1 MNIKV
6 NISPGEL
13 LDKISIIELK
23 LLKIND
29 TAKLNNIMIE
39 FEALNPQVVELLEKF
54 KEPLKQKYLHL
65 SEVNETLWDIE
76 DAIRVKEKNKEFDSK
91 FIELA
96 RSVYRQN
103 DKRSIIKKFI
113 NQMTD
118 SSLTEEKS
126 YEDYE

>member
-29 TAKLNNIMIE
+29 IAKLNNIMIE

-126 YEDYE
+126 YEEY

>member
-54 KEPLKQKYLHL
+54 KEPLKKKYLHL

-126 YEDYE
+126 YEEY

>member
-126 YEDYE
+126 YEEY

>member
-1 MNIKV
+1 LNIKI

-23 LLKIND
+23 LLKIKD
-29 TAKLNNIMIE
+29 KAKLNNIMIE

-54 KEPLKQKYLHL
+54 KEPLKKKYLHL

-113 NQMTD
+113 NEMTD
-118 SSLTEEKS
+118 SNLIEEKS
-126 YEDYE
+126 YEEY

>member
-23 LLKIND
+23 LFKIND
-29 TAKLNNIMIE
+29 TAKLKNIMIE
-39 FEALNPQVVELLEKF
+39 FEALNPQVVELLEKY

-118 SSLTEEKS
+118 SSLIEEKS
-126 YEDYE
+126 YEEY

>member
-1 MNIKV
+1 LNIKV

-126 YEDYE
+126 YEEY

>member
-1 MNIKV
+1 LNIKI

-29 TAKLNNIMIE
+29 KAKLNNIMIE

-54 KEPLKQKYLHL
+54 KEPLKKKYLHL
-65 SEVNETLWDIE
+65 SEVNETLWDVE
-76 DAIRVKEKNKEFDSK
+76 DAIRIKEKNKEFDSK

-113 NQMTD
+113 NEMTD
-118 SSLTEEKS
+118 SNLIEEKS
-126 YEDYE
+126 YEEY

>member
-29 TAKLNNIMIE
+29 IAKLNNIMIE

-54 KEPLKQKYLHL
+54 KQPLKQKYLHL

-126 YEDYE
+126 YEEY

>member
-1 MNIKV
+1 
-6 NISPGEL
+6 
-13 LDKISIIELK
+13 
-23 LLKIND
+23 
-29 TAKLNNIMIE
+29 
-39 FEALNPQVVELLEKF
+39 
-54 KEPLKQKYLHL
+54 LHL

-126 YEDYE
+126 YEEY

>member
-1 MNIKV
+1 LNIKI

-29 TAKLNNIMIE
+29 PAKLNNIMIE

-54 KEPLKQKYLHL
+54 KEPLKKKYLHL
-65 SEVNETLWDIE
+65 SEVNETLWDVE

-113 NQMTD
+113 NEMTD
-118 SSLTEEKS
+118 SNLIEEKS
-126 YEDYE
+126 YEEY

>member
-1 MNIKV
+1 MNIKI

-29 TAKLNNIMIE
+29 PAKLNNIMIE

-54 KEPLKQKYLHL
+54 KEPLKKKYLHL
-65 SEVNETLWDIE
+65 SEVNETLWDVE
-76 DAIRVKEKNKEFDSK
+76 DAIRIKEKNKEFDSK

-113 NQMTD
+113 NEMTD
-118 SSLTEEKS
+118 SNLIEEKS
-126 YEDYE
+126 YEEY

>member
-1 MNIKV
+1 MNIKI

-23 LLKIND
+23 LLKIKD
-29 TAKLNNIMIE
+29 KAKLNNIMIE

-54 KEPLKQKYLHL
+54 KEPLKKKYLHL

-113 NQMTD
+113 NEMTD
-118 SSLTEEKS
+118 SNLIEEKS
-126 YEDYE
+126 YEEY

>member
-1 MNIKV
+1 MNIKI

-23 LLKIND
+23 LLKIKD
-29 TAKLNNIMIE
+29 KAKLNNIMIE

-54 KEPLKQKYLHL
+54 KEPLKKKYLHL

-126 YEDYE
+126 YEEY

>member
-1 MNIKV
+1 MNIKI

-29 TAKLNNIMIE
+29 KAKLNNIMIE

-54 KEPLKQKYLHL
+54 KEPLKKKYLHL
-65 SEVNETLWDIE
+65 SEVNETLWDVE
-76 DAIRVKEKNKEFDSK
+76 DAIRIKEKNKEFDSK

-113 NQMTD
+113 NEMTD
-118 SSLTEEKS
+118 SNLIEEKS
-126 YEDYE
+126 YEEY

>member
-1 MNIKV
+1 MNIKI

-29 TAKLNNIMIE
+29 PAKLNNIMIE

-54 KEPLKQKYLHL
+54 KEPLKKKYLHL
-65 SEVNETLWDIE
+65 SEVNETLWDVE

-113 NQMTD
+113 NEMTD
-118 SSLTEEKS
+118 SNLIEEKS
-126 YEDYE
+126 YEEY

>member
-29 TAKLNNIMIE
+29 IAKLNNIMIE

-65 SEVNETLWDIE
+65 SEVNETLW
-76 DAIRVKEKNKEFDSK
+76 
-91 FIELA
+91 L
-96 RSVYRQN
+96 
-103 DKRSIIKKFI
+103 
-113 NQMTD
+113 
-118 SSLTEEKS
+118 SLIHI
-126 YEDYE
+126 

>member
-1 MNIKV
+1 LNIKV

-39 FEALNPQVVELLEKF
+39 FEALNPQVVVLLEKF

-126 YEDYE
+126 YEEY

>member
-126 YEDYE
+126 